1 MQKAPELPLRSD
13 MSFCK
18 KTDIKKKNACYKMQK
33 APELP
38 LKLRS
43 FFMRRALP

>member
-18 KTDIKKKNACYKMQK
+18 KLIYKRKTSALKMQK

-38 LKLRS
+38 LRSNMSFCKKLI
-43 FFMRRALP
+43 